1 MQGCKPP
8 RADGYLPWRWLNL
21 DWDDAHS
28 CDGFVNPWEASESLL
43 PVRVRDQRQVHD
55 TMVRMKK
62 NDLFLPDD
70 LIEVVAAEG
79 RLPDENPFNESI

>member
-1 MQGCKPP
+1 M
-8 RADGYLPWRWLNL
+8 
-21 DWDDAHS
+21 
-28 CDGFVNPWEASESLL
+28 
-43 PVRVRDQRQVHD
+43 RVRDQRQVHD

-70 LIEVVAAEG
+70 LIEVIAAEG